1 MMNPLG
7 SAEDIVI
14 VTSPYPLGDEA
25 PLREI
30 VLFAGCYQIADDVW
44 LGDINSELTEAVMDA
59 CDPRYENFSPRRQ
72 YGSAYA
78 LIRLRAPAPDSL
90 QFDPDKLL
98 GAIAA
103 LSRLVHP
110 TSIGFSYAARVR
122 YPEYGGRQIIP
133 GAPSNLNPHAFVSE
147 ELSDW
152 LVPADVP
159 ALVDLVNSYQ
169 RKNAPQRV
177 RSALW
182 NHESAFRNY
191 FLENRW
197 AMIVTGIESLVHVR
211 DEKDPRN
218 GRPAG
223 STRVF
228 AQRGSQ
234 LATIL
239 GIPGL
244 GDAELRRSYAM
255 RSEIVHGGGVPTA
268 GAAEKT
274 LYETTERLLSACIAR
289 ALLDEEFAA
298 QFQSDESVQSALP
311 LT

>member
-1 MMNPLG
+1 MMTHPE
-7 SAEDIVI
+7 AATDIVI
-14 VTSPYPLGDEA
+14 VTSPYPHGDEA

-30 VLFAGCYQIADDVW
+30 VQFAGCYQIADDVW
-44 LGDINSELTEAVMDA
+44 LGDIDSDLAEAVMNA
-59 CDPRYENFSPRRQ
+59 CDPRYENFSPTRQ

-78 LIRLRAPAPDSL
+78 LVRLRAPAPDSL

-98 GAIAA
+98 GAITA

-122 YPEYGGRQIIP
+122 YPDYGERQIIP
-133 GAPSNLNPHAFVSE
+133 GAPSNLNPNAFVSE

-152 LVPADVP
+152 LVPSDVP
-159 ALVDLVNSYQ
+159 ALVDLVNAYQ
-169 RKNAPQRV
+169 RRNAPQRV
-177 RSALW
+177 RNALW

-191 FLENRW
+191 FIENRW
-197 AMIVTGIESLVHVR
+197 AMVVTGIESLVHVR

-228 AQRGSQ
+228 AQRGSR
-234 LATIL
+234 LATML
-239 GIPGL
+239 GISGI
-244 GDAELRRSYAM
+244 GEAELRRSYAM
-255 RSEIVHGGGVPTA
+255 RSEIVHGGGVSTA
-268 GAAEKT
+268 AADEKR
-274 LYETTERLLSACIAR
+274 LYEATEGLLSACIAR
-289 ALLDEEFAA
+289 ALLDEKFAA
-298 QFQSDESVQSALP
+298 QFQSDESVRIALP